1 MHATASGW
9 AKRGRTTF
17 ITSHRI
23 SGSCYTRQE
32 RKLPKMR
39 LLQHR
44 AKVSERV
51 AWENKLWLA
60 RPDACCVKGAPED
73 QSGATA
79 ADRKRRRQF
88 QSVMGVT
95 VTRYNDGLRQRQTD
109 AGGKAERVLCT

>member
-1 MHATASGW
+1 
-9 AKRGRTTF
+9 
-17 ITSHRI
+17 
-23 SGSCYTRQE
+23 
-32 RKLPKMR
+32 MR

-51 AWENKLWLA
+51 AWRNKLWLA

-95 VTRYNDGLRQRQTD
+95 VMGYNDGQRQRQTG
-109 AGGKAERVLCT
+109 AGGKAERVTARSSKDGWLQLRQRGDDERGPSLDRP

>member
-1 MHATASGW
+1 
-9 AKRGRTTF
+9 
-17 ITSHRI
+17 
-23 SGSCYTRQE
+23 
-32 RKLPKMR
+32 MR

-51 AWENKLWLA
+51 AWGNKLWLA

-95 VTRYNDGLRQRQTD
+95 VMGYNDGQRQRQTG
-109 AGGKAERVLCT
+109 AGGKAERVTARSM

>member
-1 MHATASGW
+1 MRQRVGGPSEVGRRLLLRIASR
-9 AKRGRTTF
+9 ARVTHGR
-17 ITSHRI
+17 R
-23 SGSCYTRQE
+23 E
-32 RKLPKMR
+32 NPPKMR

-95 VTRYNDGLRQRQTD
+95 VMRYNDGQRQRQTD
-109 AGGKAERVLCT
+109 AGGKAE